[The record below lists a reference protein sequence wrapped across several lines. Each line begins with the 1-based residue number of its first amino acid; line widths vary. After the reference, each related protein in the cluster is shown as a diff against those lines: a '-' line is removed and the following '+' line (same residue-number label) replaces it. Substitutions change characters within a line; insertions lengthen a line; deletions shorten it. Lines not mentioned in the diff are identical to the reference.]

1 MLQSNCLRTSA
12 AFTAAGLLVIWT
24 CGSFLTAVYKLVYRL
39 VLGAWPNTLL
49 YGIVPE
55 SWLPGTAALGQGE
68 LLVRIWAFLL
78 GCDVLTGLL
87 LLPPL
92 LLLPCLLLLR
102 ADHGG
107 IIPAL
112 RSTAKP
118 FTPDQS
124 RGSGPLYPIRRPGT
138 GVVSTKNRT

>member
-1 MLQSNCLRTSA
+1 MLQSDRFRKIV

-39 VLGAWPNTLL
+39 VLGVWPNTLL

-68 LLVRIWAFLL
+68 FLVGIWAFLL
-78 GCDVLTGLL
+78 GRDVLTGLL

-118 FTPDQS
+118 FTPGQFQDT
-124 RGSGPLYPIRRPGT
+124 GPLFPVRRPGT
-138 GVVSTKNRT
+138 GVGSTKNRT